1 MRLEATPTNSEFVGL
16 ASHELFVRSHGH
28 PKRGIFG
35 SLTLVTA
42 MNKWDDPGE
51 EVQVTKD
58 LYEVSAAHVCCG
70 RVLLSRAARGRA
82 RRRARGGMIRQ

>member
-1 MRLEATPTNSEFVGL
+1 
-16 ASHELFVRSHGH
+16 
-28 PKRGIFG
+28 
-35 SLTLVTA
+35 